1 MSLNNRTAVI
11 IGAAGELGSVLA
23 RDLASQ
29 GANLALVGREQTKLD
44 ALAAS
49 LGLPPDRYLA
59 LVTDLLDQHAA
70 QAAVETVQARF
81 GRVDIVLHL
90 IGGWSGGKTLSEMP
104 AADLEGMLN
113 QHIWTTFNV
122 AQSFVPA
129 LVRNGWGRMLI
140 ISSPTANQAKAKS
153 GAYVIAKAGQ
163 EALMLTLAQE
173 LLGSGVTANVLVVR
187 TIDIKRKKGS
197 QPSAENAAWT
207 TPEAISAAVLYL
219 LSDEAAAVN
228 GSRIPL
234 YGGYTP

>member
-1 MSLNNRTAVI
+1 MSLNNRTVVI

-59 LVTDLLDQHAA
+59 QVADLLDQQAA
-70 QAAVETVQARF
+70 QAAVEAMQARF

-90 IGGWSGGKTLSEMP
+90 IGGWTGGKTLSEMP

-129 LVRNGWGRMLI
+129 LVRNGWRRMLI
-140 ISSPTANQAKAKS
+140 ISSPTANQAKANS
-153 GAYVIAKAGQ
+153 GAYAIAKAGQ

-187 TIDIKRKKGS
+187 TIDIKRKKS
-197 QPSAENAAWT
+197 VPA
-207 TPEAISAAVLYL
+207 L
-219 LSDEAAAVN
+219 
-228 GSRIPL
+228 R
-234 YGGYTP
+234 